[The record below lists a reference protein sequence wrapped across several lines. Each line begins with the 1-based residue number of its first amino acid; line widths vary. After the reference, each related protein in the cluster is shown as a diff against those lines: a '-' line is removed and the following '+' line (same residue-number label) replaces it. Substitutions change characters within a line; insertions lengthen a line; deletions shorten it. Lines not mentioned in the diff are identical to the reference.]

1 MLGIVLIVVSILI
14 LGIWVMVE
22 LRKFK
27 HQLWAFV
34 LIGLILF
41 AYISFTLTT
50 RNQDLDYT
58 SFSGITKAV
67 KIYFSW
73 IGTLFVNFKSLTG
86 HAIGLDWTSSNKTIK

>member
-1 MLGIVLIVVSILI
+1 MIGIILIIVSILV

-34 LIGLILF
+34 LIALILF
-41 AYISFTLTT
+41 GYISFTLTT
-50 RNQDLDYT
+50 RNHDIDYT
-58 SFSGITKAV
+58 SFSGIIKAI

-73 IGTLFVNFKSLTG
+73 LGSVLVNLKSIVG
-86 HAIGLDWTSSNKTIK
+86 HAIGLDWGPTA

>member
-1 MLGIVLIVVSILI
+1 
-14 LGIWVMVE
+14 MVE

-34 LIGLILF
+34 LIALILF

-50 RNQDLDYT
+50 KNYDIDYT
-58 SFSGITKAV
+58 SFSGITKAI

-73 IGTLFVNFKSLTG
+73 LGGLFVNFKSIVG
-86 HAIGLDWTSSNKTIK
+86 HAIGLDWTANAT

>member
-1 MLGIVLIVVSILI
+1 MLGIVLIVISVLV

-50 RNQDLDYT
+50 KNHDIDYT
-58 SFSGITKAV
+58 SFSGIMDAV

-73 IGTLFVNFKSLTG
+73 LGGIFVNFKSMVG
-86 HAIGLDWTSSNKTIK
+86 HAIGLDWGPN

>member
-1 MLGIVLIVVSILI
+1 MLGIVLIVVSVLI

-34 LIGLILF
+34 LIALILF

-50 RNQDLDYT
+50 RNQDIDYT
-58 SFSGITKAV
+58 SFSGIMKSV

-73 IGTLFVNFKSLTG
+73 LGSLFVNFKSIVG
-86 HAIGLDWTSSNKTIK
+86 HAIGLDWGTNTT

>member
-1 MLGIVLIVVSILI
+1 MI
-14 LGIWVMVE
+14 E

-27 HQLWAFV
+27 HQVWAFV

-50 RNQDLDYT
+50 RNHDIDYT
-58 SFSGITKAV
+58 SFSGLTKAT

-73 IGTLFVNFKSLTG
+73 LGHVLVNFKSIVG
-86 HAIGLDWTSSNKTIK
+86 HAIGLDWSPKT

>member
-1 MLGIVLIVVSILI
+1 MISIVLIIVSILI
-14 LGIWVMVE
+14 LGIYLLIE

-34 LIGLILF
+34 LIALILF

-50 RNQDLDYT
+50 KNHDIDYT

-73 IGTLFVNFKSLTG
+73 LGSVFVNLKSMAG
-86 HAIGLDWTSSNKTIK
+86 HAIGLDWDPN